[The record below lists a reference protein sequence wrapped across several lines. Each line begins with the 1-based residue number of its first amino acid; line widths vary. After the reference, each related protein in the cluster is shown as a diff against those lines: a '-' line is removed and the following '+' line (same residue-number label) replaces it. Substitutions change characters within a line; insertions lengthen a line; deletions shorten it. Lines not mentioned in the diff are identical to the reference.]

1 MSERLTTEE
10 FIKKAKEKHGD
21 KYDYSKVDYKDNR
34 TKVCIIC
41 PKHGEFWQL
50 PPSHLRCRCS
60 CRKCRDED
68 KTLYTKEKCIEISKQ
83 GLSYQEFRKNNYVA
97 YRKSRERGWLS
108 DMTWLKSIPLKH
120 KPVYDLKVNVVYCY
134 EFPDKVVYIGRTND
148 LIRRDKEHRKEHK
161 YSGGSKSRLGPVLK
175 YSRDKKLEIPKPKI
189 LIENLTLFQSR
200 EEEDNFCQ
208 KYKDDGYTLL
218 NISKTGIECGSLGGY
233 TRYDNYDEILEKA
246 RECSSRSDFYRKF
259 RGMYDAAKK
268 LGFYEKLAED
278 CSWPKSI
285 SVKPITVHDSSGT
298 YIGTFQNLKEACKF
312 AKVNYSNVSEAMN
325 HKKDPIVKGFIFKK
339 VND

>member
-1 MSERLTTEE
+1 MSKRLTTEE

-21 KYDYSKVDYKDNR
+21 KYDYSKVDYKNSQ

-41 PKHGEFWQL
+41 PKHGEFWQR
-50 PPSHLRCRCS
+50 PSEHLRGYS
-60 CRKCRDED
+60 CLKCCNED

-97 YRKSRERGWLS
+97 YRVSREKGWLS
-108 DMTWLKSIPLKH
+108 EMTWLKSIPIKH
-120 KPVYDLKVNVVYCY
+120 RPIYDLKNNLVYCY
-134 EFPDKVVYIGRTND
+134 EFPDKVVYIGRTNN
-148 LIRRDKEHRKEHK
+148 LKRRDKEHRNEHK
-161 YSGGSKSRLGPVLK
+161 YSKDKSRVCTVLR
-175 YSRDKKLEIPKPKI
+175 YSRLEKLEIPKPKI
-189 LIENLTLFQSR
+189 LKENLTLFQSR

-233 TRYDNYDEILEKA
+233 TRYDSYDEVLEKA

-285 SVKPITVHDSSGT
+285 SVKPIIVHDSSGT

-312 AKVNYSNVSEAMN
+312 AKVNYSNVSEAMS
-325 HKKDPIVKGFIFKK
+325 HKKDPTVKGFIFKK